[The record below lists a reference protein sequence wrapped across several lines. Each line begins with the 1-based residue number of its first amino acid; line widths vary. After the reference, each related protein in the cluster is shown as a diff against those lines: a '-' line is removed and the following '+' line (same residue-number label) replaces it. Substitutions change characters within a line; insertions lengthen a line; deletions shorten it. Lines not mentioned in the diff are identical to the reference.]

1 MAAADAGEPD
11 DAELVAAVRSGD
23 LEAYGLL
30 YRRHAGAARTQAK
43 QLVRSRPDEEDLV
56 AEAFAKVLDAIRA
69 GGGPDQA
76 FRAYLL
82 TTVRN
87 TLRDRLRRDRPLQW
101 TDDPGRY
108 AAGLPWEDPAV
119 AALEAT
125 LAARAFHR
133 LPERWR
139 EVIWRTE
146 VEPAPRPEVASS
158 LGLSPSGVA
167 ALAYRARERLRQ
179 AYLQEHIGAG
189 AGAGT
194 AGPGAAGA
202 GAAGVGAAGAGAA
215 RAGAGGAG
223 AGGAGAQ
230 HRAAVDR
237 LGAWTR
243 GRLSGRQRAG
253 VEAHL
258 TRCPDCRALA
268 RELAD
273 VNGGLDREPAG
284 RREPR
289 DAA

>member
-1 MAAADAGEPD
+1 MAAADAGTPE
-11 DAELVAAVRSGD
+11 DAELVAAVRRGD

-43 QLVRSRPDEEDLV
+43 QLVGSRPDAEDLV
-56 AEAFAKVLDAIRA
+56 AEAFAKVLDAIRG

-87 TLRDRLRRDRPLQW
+87 TLCDRRRRDRPLEW

-108 AAGLPWEDPAV
+108 DVGLPWEDPAV
-119 AALEAT
+119 AELEAT

-146 VEPAPRPEVASS
+146 VERAPRPEVAS
-158 LGLSPSGVA
+158 LFGLTPNGVA

-179 AYLQEHIGAG
+179 AYLQEHV
-189 AGAGT
+189 
-194 AGPGAAGA
+194 AAGA
-202 GAAGVGAAGAGAA
+202 
-215 RAGAGGAG
+215 RRE
-223 AGGAGAQ
+223 
-230 HRAAVDR
+230 HRPALDR
-237 LGAWTR
+237 LGAWAR
-243 GRLSGRQRAG
+243 GGLSDRQRAG

-258 TRCPDCRALA
+258 ATCPDCRALA
-268 RELAD
+268 GELAELSD
-273 VNGGLDREPAG
+273 ALG
-284 RREPR
+284 RPRQPR

>member
-1 MAAADAGEPD
+1 MAAADAGAPD
-11 DAELVAAVRSGD
+11 DAELVAAVRCGD

-30 YRRHAGAARTQAK
+30 YRRHVGAARTQAK
-43 QLVRSRPDEEDLV
+43 QLVGSRPDAEDLV

-87 TLRDRLRRDRPLQW
+87 TLCDRRRRDRPLEW

-108 AAGLPWEDPAV
+108 DVGLPWEDPAV
-119 AALEAT
+119 AELEAT

-146 VEPAPRPEVASS
+146 VEQAPRPEVAS
-158 LGLSPSGVA
+158 LFGLTPNGVA

-179 AYLQEHIGAG
+179 AYLQEHV
-189 AGAGT
+189 
-194 AGPGAAGA
+194 AAGA
-202 GAAGVGAAGAGAA
+202 
-215 RAGAGGAG
+215 RRE
-223 AGGAGAQ
+223 
-230 HRAAVDR
+230 HRPAVDR

-243 GRLSGRQRAG
+243 GRLTGRARSG

-258 TRCPDCRALA
+258 RSCPDCRALA

-273 VNGGLDREPAG
+273 VNGTLDRAPGAPPPCRTPAG
-284 RREPR
+284 PPR
-289 DAA
+289 NRHRPADAGH

>member
-1 MAAADAGEPD
+1 MAVADAGAPDAGAPD
-11 DAELVAAVRSGD
+11 DTELVAAVRSGD

-43 QLVRSRPDEEDLV
+43 QLVRSRPDVEDLV

-76 FRAYLL
+76 FRGYLL

-87 TLRDRLRRDRPLQW
+87 TGRDRLRRDRPLEW

-119 AALEAT
+119 AALEAA

-146 VEPAPRPEVASS
+146 VEQAPRPEVASM
-158 LGLSPSGVA
+158 LGLSPNAVA

-179 AYLQEHIGAG
+179 AYLQEHVA
-189 AGAGT
+189 AE
-194 AGPGAAGA
+194 AGP
-202 GAAGVGAAGAGAA
+202 
-215 RAGAGGAG
+215 
-223 AGGAGAQ
+223 Q

-243 GRLSGRQRAG
+243 GRLTGRQRAG

-258 TRCPDCRALA
+258 SSCPDCRGIAG
-268 RELAD
+268 ELAD
-273 VNGGLDREPAG
+273 VNGTLDREPAG

>member
-1 MAAADAGEPD
+1 MPADAGAPD

-23 LEAYGLL
+23 LEAYALL
-30 YRRHAGAARTQAK
+30 YRRHVGAARTQA
-43 QLVRSRPDEEDLV
+43 QRLVRSRADAEDLV
-56 AEAFAKVLDAIRA
+56 AEAFAKVLGVIRA
-69 GGGPDQA
+69 GGGPDAA

-87 TLRDRLRRDRPLQW
+87 TLRDRLRRDRPLEW
-101 TDDPGRY
+101 TDDPLRY
-108 AAGLPWEDPAV
+108 DVGVPWEDPTV

-146 VEPAPRPEVASS
+146 VEQAPRAQIASR
-158 LGLSPSGVA
+158 LGLSPNGVA
-167 ALAYRARERLRQ
+167 ALAYRAREALRQ
-179 AYLQEHIGAG
+179 AYLQEHVA
-189 AGAGT
+189 AA
-194 AGPGAAGA
+194 AGPP
-202 GAAGVGAAGAGAA
+202 
-215 RAGAGGAG
+215 
-223 AGGAGAQ
+223 
-230 HRAAVDR
+230 HRPAVDR

-243 GRLSGRQRAG
+243 GRLSSRQRAG
-253 VEAHL
+253 VEGHL
-258 TRCPDCRALA
+258 SSCPGCRALA

-273 VNGGLDREPAG
+273 VNGALDREPAG

>member
-1 MAAADAGEPD
+1 MAAADAGAPD
-11 DAELVAAVRSGD
+11 DAELIAAVRSGD
-23 LEAYGLL
+23 LEAYGVL

-43 QLVRSRPDEEDLV
+43 QLVGSRPDVEDLV
-56 AEAFAKVLDAIRA
+56 ADAFARVLDALRG
-69 GGGPDQA
+69 GGGPETA

-82 TTVRN
+82 VTVRN
-87 TLRDRLRRDRPLQW
+87 ALIDRVRRDRRLEW
-101 TDDPGRY
+101 TDDPTRY
-108 AAGLPWEDPAV
+108 DKGVPWEDPAV
-119 AALEAT
+119 AELEAT

-139 EVIWRTE
+139 EVLWHTE
-146 VEPAPRPEVASS
+146 VEQAPRQQVAAL
-158 LGLSPSGVA
+158 LGLSPNGVA

-179 AYLQEHIGAG
+179 AYLQEHI
-189 AGAGT
+189 
-194 AGPGAAGA
+194 AAGA
-202 GAAGVGAAGAGAA
+202 GP
-215 RAGAGGAG
+215 
-223 AGGAGAQ
+223 Q

-243 GRLSGRQRAG
+243 GRLAGRQRAG

-258 TRCPDCRALA
+258 TCCPDCRALA

-284 RREPR
+284 RREPG